1 MMNVMVVVAL
11 FLLALAPL
19 LQGGD
24 LNREINL
31 QCEWRFE
38 IGDNLD
44 FADPNYN
51 DSKWVTVSV
60 PDAWE
65 DEGFPGFNGYGWYR
79 ISFVIPKQLKNK
91 IIVLKLGQIDD
102 VDRTYFNGRFIGGY
116 GDFPPNYITA
126 YDVDRMYEIPSNFI
140 EFGRE
145 NTLSVRVYDHQ
156 GGGGIVDGDVGIYS
170 KHSELALD
178 IDLSGPW
185 KFKIG
190 DDLEWAT
197 ADFDDKSWKSIPV
210 PSTWEQQGYAN
221 YDGYAW
227 YRKSV
232 KISKGLARSK
242 PILLIG
248 KVNDVDQVYFN
259 GALLGET
266 GSLPE
271 NDKDKPKSE
280 KDSEREFFIP
290 AFLIQTSQPNIIAV
304 RVYDNGR
311 SGGIYSGYIG
321 IASRDNYLRYA
332 RKRK

>member
-1 MMNVMVVVAL
+1 MMKLIFWTAL
-11 FLLALAPL
+11 FVSSLATHVA
-19 LQGGD
+19 GGD
-24 LNREINL
+24 LDREINL
-31 QCEWRFE
+31 QYEWRFE

-51 DSKWVTVSV
+51 DSKWVTVNV

-65 DEGFPGFNGYGWYR
+65 NEGFPGFNGYGWYR
-79 ISFVIPKQLKNK
+79 TSFVIPKQLKNK

-102 VDRTYFNGRFIGGY
+102 VDRTYFNGQFLGGY

-126 YDVDRMYEIPSNFI
+126 YDVDRGYQIPSNYI
-140 EFGRE
+140 HFGRE
-145 NTLSVRVYDHQ
+145 NTLAVRVYDHQ

-170 KHSELALD
+170 SHSELALD

-190 DDLEWAT
+190 DDLAWAT
-197 ADFDDKSWKSIPV
+197 VDFDDKSWKTITV
-210 PSTWEQQGYAN
+210 PSTWEQQGYTN
-221 YDGYAW
+221 HDGYAW

-232 KISKGLARSK
+232 KISKGLARSI
-242 PILLIG
+242 PILLLG
-248 KVNDVDQVYFN
+248 KVNDVEEVYFN
-259 GALLGET
+259 GARLSEEGR
-266 GSLPE
+266 LPK
-271 NDKDKPKSE
+271 NDKEKPKSE
-280 KDSEREFFIP
+280 KNMDREFTIP
-290 AFLIQTSQPNIIAV
+290 PFLIQTSQPNIIAV

-321 IASRDNYLRYA
+321 ITSRDNYLRYA